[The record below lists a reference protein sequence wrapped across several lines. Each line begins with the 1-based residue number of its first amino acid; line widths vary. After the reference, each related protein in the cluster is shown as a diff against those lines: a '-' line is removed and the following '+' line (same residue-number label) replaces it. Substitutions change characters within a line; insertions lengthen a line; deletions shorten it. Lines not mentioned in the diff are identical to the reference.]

1 MVCCVVLQ
9 ENDLEQAD
17 KYAELAM
24 SADRYN
30 PAGNQ
35 NLTRT
40 KTTLSHSHALSA
52 HPLLVCL
59 HLCLPVCLS
68 LFPSH
73 WSYYKN
79 GSLICFLILIISALV
94 NKGNVL
100 YARGDYEK
108 AREFFKEALQN
119 DSSCVEGLY
128 NLGTV
133 NQIGF
138 YRPCWVFL
146 YNGLFYRK
154 FVNWW

>member
-79 GSLICFLILIISALV
+79 GSLICFSDSHHFSSGKQRQCVVRPGRLWE
-94 NKGNVL
+94 GQGVL
-100 YARGDYEK
+100 QRGASE
-108 AREFFKEALQN
+108 
-119 DSSCVEGLY
+119 
-128 NLGTV
+128 
-133 NQIGF
+133 
-138 YRPCWVFL
+138 WFL
-146 YNGLFYRK
+146 MCGRI
-154 FVNWW
+154 VQPR

>member
-1 MVCCVVLQ
+1 MHKKLQFLDWYKLLTVVCFAVLQ

-52 HPLLVCL
+52 YPLLVCL

-68 LFPSH
+68 LCFPL
-73 WSYYKN
+73 N
-79 GSLICFLILIISALV
+79 
-94 NKGNVL
+94 
-100 YARGDYEK
+100 E
-108 AREFFKEALQN
+108 
-119 DSSCVEGLY
+119 
-128 NLGTV
+128 
-133 NQIGF
+133 
-138 YRPCWVFL
+138 VFIRL
-146 YNGLFYRK
+146 E
-154 FVNWW
+154 V